1 LFKLILARLQLR
13 ASPSLPID
21 LINSTSMCGRYTL
34 RRDYERV
41 RHELR
46 VENGSGSIIFQPR
59 YNVAPT
65 DPVPI
70 LRLDENGQ
78 RQLSPMTWGI
88 ATPARDNK
96 KRLTRHINAR
106 AESLASN
113 ALWRAALRET
123 RCVVVSD
130 GFYECSGPARA
141 SDRQPF
147 FLHRADD
154 ALILMAGLWRWR
166 NTDDGYLQE
175 FTIVTTPANTTLAP
189 IHDRMPAIL
198 EGDALSL
205 WLNRKIDPD
214 ELPPLLEP
222 ARDDLLEARPVSREV
237 NDVKND
243 GAELLNEWREPPQAR
258 KPEPPRQLGLLPD
271 SRKQ

>member
-1 LFKLILARLQLR
+1 MR
-13 ASPSLPID
+13 
-21 LINSTSMCGRYTL
+21 RYTL
-34 RRDYERV
+34 RRDYQRV

-46 VENGSGSIIFQPR
+46 VETGSGSFIFEPR

-65 DPVPI
+65 DAVPI
-70 LRLDENGQ
+70 LRLNENDE
-78 RQLSPMTWGI
+78 RQLSPMVWGI

-106 AESLASN
+106 AGSLSSN

-130 GFYECSGPARA
+130 GFYEWSGAARA
-141 SDRQPF
+141 ADRQPF
-147 FLHRADD
+147 FLHWPDD

-166 NTDDGYLQE
+166 DTADGYLQE
-175 FTIVTTPANTTLAP
+175 FTIVTTRANRTLAP

-198 EGDALSL
+198 EGGALSL
-205 WLNRKIDPD
+205 WLNRKINPD
-214 ELPPLLEP
+214 ELPALLEP
-222 ARDDLLEARPVSREV
+222 ARDDLLEARPVSRAV

-243 GAELLNEWREPPQAR
+243 RPELLDEWHEPSAGQQL
-258 KPEPPRQLGLLPD
+258 ELPRQLALFPD
-271 SRKQ
+271 SGKQ